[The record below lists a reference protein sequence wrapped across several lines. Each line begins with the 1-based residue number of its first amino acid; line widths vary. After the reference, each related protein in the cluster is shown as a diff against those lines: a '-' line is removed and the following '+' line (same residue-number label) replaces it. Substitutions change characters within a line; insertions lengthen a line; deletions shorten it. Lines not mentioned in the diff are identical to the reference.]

1 PLFLDPNLHIIFAV
15 TLMAILGVASV
26 TPAFPLIAKEFGV
39 SPKQVGYL
47 ITYFT
52 FPGVFLSP
60 ILGVLGD
67 RVGRKKIL
75 VPSLFLFG
83 IAGGACALVRDFHL
97 LLALRLVQ
105 GIGAA
110 ALAALNVTIMGDLY
124 KGKQRTTAMGYNAS
138 VLSIG
143 TATYPLIGG
152 AMAMLG
158 WHYPF
163 ALPVVAIP
171 VGFLVMYSLKSPE
184 PRNSQRLGIYILK
197 VWRSLHSAQ
206 VIGLLLGG
214 FVTFVVLYGSYL
226 TFLPFLIENSFDG
239 SPLAI
244 GLIMCAASIA
254 TAIVSARL
262 GVLARR
268 YSEKS
273 LLILGYILYAASLV
287 MIPFVKSM
295 WLLLIPSALFGVAA
309 GINIPNIISLLAG
322 VAPMSRRGAV
332 MSINGMVLRLGQTL
346 GPLVMAAVFGFWSL
360 EAVFHVGALFSLG
373 MFVVAI
379 IMIRQVDERGM

>member
-1 PLFLDPNLHIIFAV
+1 LYLDPNLHIVFAV
-15 TLMAILGVASV
+15 TLMAIMGVASV
-26 TPAFPLIAKEFGV
+26 TPAFPLIAEEFGV
-39 SPKQVGYL
+39 TPKQVGYL

-60 ILGVLGD
+60 ILGVLAD

-83 IAGGACALVRDFHL
+83 LAGAACALARDFNT
-97 LLALRLVQ
+97 LLALRFVQ

-110 ALAALNVTIMGDLY
+110 SLAALNVTIMGDLY

-143 TATYPLIGG
+143 TATYPLAGG
-152 AMAMLG
+152 ALAMLG
-158 WHYPF
+158 WYYPF
-163 ALPVVAIP
+163 ALPVIAIP
-171 VGFLVMYSLKSPE
+171 VGLLVLFSLRSPE
-184 PRNSQRLGIYILK
+184 PKNRQRFGIYIVK
-197 VWRSLHSAQ
+197 VWRSLQNVQ

-226 TFLPFLIENSFDG
+226 TFLPFLIRNSFGG

-244 GLIMCAASIA
+244 GLVMCAASIA
-254 TAIVSARL
+254 TAITSARL
-262 GVLARR
+262 GALARR

-273 LLILGYILYAASLV
+273 LLTFGYVLYAASLV
-287 MIPFVKSM
+287 MIPYMKNL
-295 WLLLIPSALFGVAA
+295 WLLVIPSALYGLAV

-322 VAPMSRRGAV
+322 VAPMNRRAAV

-346 GPLVMAAVFGFWSL
+346 GPLVMAAVFGLWNL
-360 EAVFHVGALFSLG
+360 DAVFYVGALFSLG
-373 MFVVAI
+373 MFVLAI
-379 IMIRQVDERGM
+379 IMIRQVDERNA